1 MDRLALIFDKPAEAW
16 NEALP
21 LGNGTMGAMS
31 YGRFQNERIELNL
44 DSLWSGNGRN
54 KENPNKN
61 VDWDLF
67 RKHIFAGDYQGAEN
81 YCKENVLGDW
91 TESYLPAGTL
101 SINVKEPIQNGN
113 SFYRREL
120 CLTNATEK
128 IEFCQ
133 DDLIYQREFF
143 VSMSEPVMAIHYH
156 TSPNCNLEMK

>member
-67 RKHIFAGDYQGAEN
+67 SKTH
-81 YCKENVLGDW
+81 
-91 TESYLPAGTL
+91 
-101 SINVKEPIQNGN
+101 
-113 SFYRREL
+113 
-120 CLTNATEK
+120 
-128 IEFCQ
+128 FCQ
-133 DDLIYQREFF
+133 GITREQRIIAKKNS
-143 VSMSEPVMAIHYH
+143 VR
-156 TSPNCNLEMK
+156 